1 MALNLTQ
8 KLLQAHLAKPAEL
21 VPGNEIELTVD
32 HTLTHDINAVMSYL
46 AFEALDLDRIR
57 TKLSVSYIDHN
68 LLQID
73 NKTPDDHIY
82 LQSIAQRYGL
92 VLSKAGNGICHTLQ
106 YSRFGKPGA
115 MLLGGDSHT
124 PSCGALGMLAI
135 GVGGMDIAVA
145 LAGFPYVLKMP
156 KIVKVNLKGH
166 LQPGS
171 AAKDIILEMLRRCTV
186 KGGVGK
192 SVAACNLAA
201 ELAAK
206 SKSVLVVDL
215 DKQGNTSKFFGVLD
229 YDSPSV
235 AEVMLGE
242 DDILAAIVKGV
253 DVWGVHLLPC
263 DMRMLKANRTILMD
277 NGPRQFHLR
286 DALKCVA
293 GDYDYCIMDCPPD
306 LDMGSINALCA
317 ADWVIIP
324 VDCDRWACD
333 GMQEIVEQIEQVQA
347 YYNPRLKIMGALMTK
362 YRRTRYAEDIIVQLC
377 ASGISVLETVI
388 RYTVK
393 VSEAAHA
400 GMPLLEYCPDCTA
413 AVDYR
418 ELTEEVERIVSNMDT
433 KEG

>member
-1 MALNLTQ
+1 M
-8 KLLQAHLAKPAEL
+8 
-21 VPGNEIELTVD
+21 I
-32 HTLTHDINAVMSYL
+32 
-46 AFEALDLDRIR
+46 
-57 TKLSVSYIDHN
+57 
-68 LLQID
+68 
-73 NKTPDDHIY
+73 
-82 LQSIAQRYGL
+82 SIA
-92 VLSKAGNGICHTLQ
+92 I
-106 YSRFGKPGA
+106 
-115 MLLGGDSHT
+115 
-124 PSCGALGMLAI
+124 I
-135 GVGGMDIAVA
+135 
-145 LAGFPYVLKMP
+145 
-156 KIVKVNLKGH
+156 NL
-166 LQPGS
+166 
-171 AAKDIILEMLRRCTV
+171 

-192 SVAACNLAA
+192 SVTACNLAA

-235 AEVMLGE
+235 A
-242 DDILAAIVKGV
+242 DILAAIVKGV

-324 VDCDRWACD
+324 VDCDKWACD

-413 AVDYR
+413 AVDYG
-418 ELTEEVERIVSNMDT
+418 ELTEEVERIVSNVDT